1 MTNICFMTSLG
12 EIYVELLDQQ
22 APRTAAHFLAYI
34 DEGYY
39 SGASFYRV
47 VREDNQASDAVRIAV
62 VEGGFSNSYYDY
74 MLREGF
80 AQGLDYDQAQGPH
93 GSRPC
98 ISVETTMDTGL
109 AHLDGTLSF
118 GRCGSD
124 EVDDS
129 FFICVGDHPE
139 LDFGG
144 QRYPDGLGFSACGRV
159 IAGMEIV
166 RAIHGSPT
174 QGQRLEDEVTIISL
188 HRQA

>member
-12 EIYVELLDQQ
+12 EINVELYDQQ
-22 APRTAAHFLAYI
+22 APCTTAHFLAYI
-34 DEGYY
+34 DEEYY
-39 SGASFYRV
+39 GGASFYRV
-47 VREDNQASDAVRIAV
+47 IREDNQALGTVRIAV

-80 AQGLDYDQAQGPH
+80 AQGLDYDQTQGPH
-93 GSRPC
+93 GRHPC
-98 ISVETTMDTGL
+98 IRVETTADTGL
-109 AHLDGTLSF
+109 THLDGTLSF
-118 GRCGSD
+118 GRCGPD

-129 FFICVGDHPE
+129 FFICVGDQPE

-144 QRYPDGLGFSACGRV
+144 RRYADGLGFSACGRV

-174 QGQRLEDEVTIISL
+174 QGQRLENEVTIISL
-188 HRQA
+188 RRQA